1 MRIFVLTNIRLCEY
15 VSAMSIVRIYE
26 CLCDETRLRIIQ
38 LLTRGPLC
46 VCHLQLVL
54 GIPQARVSQHL
65 SYLREREMVENRREG
80 TWMIYS
86 LPGKPSAEL
95 SRHLACL
102 QDCSVSDKRFRAD
115 LKKLRSARGRCGE
128 PHGFQASASGD
139 PSRREKSKSSQG
151 QDAHAAT
158 E

>member
-1 MRIFVLTNIRLCEY
+1 
-15 VSAMSIVRIYE
+15 MSLVKIYE

-46 VCHLQLVL
+46 VCHLQGVL

-65 SYLREREMVENRREG
+65 SYLRERGMVENRREG

-86 LPGKPSAEL
+86 LPAKPSPEL

-102 QDCSVSDKRFRAD
+102 QDCAVSDKQFRED
-115 LKKLRSARGRCGE
+115 LKKLKPARGLCGK
-128 PHGFQASASGD
+128 PVSVQSSASGS
-139 PSRREKSKSSQG
+139 PTRRGRSKSSHG
-151 QDAHAAT
+151 QDAHAT
-158 E
+158 K

>member
-1 MRIFVLTNIRLCEY
+1 MKNTN
-15 VSAMSIVRIYE
+15 
-26 CLCDETRLRIIQ
+26 DDIILFQ

-46 VCHLQLVL
+46 VCHLQAVL

-86 LPGKPSAEL
+86 LPKKPSAEL

-102 QDCSVSDKRFRAD
+102 QDCSVSDRRFHDD
-115 LKKLRSARGRCGE
+115 LKKLSAARGRCGE
-128 PHGFQASASGD
+128 PAK
-139 PSRREKSKSSQG
+139 PEKTSSL
-151 QDAHAAT
+151 
-158 E
+158 

>member
-1 MRIFVLTNIRLCEY
+1 
-15 VSAMSIVRIYE
+15 MSLIRIYE

-46 VCHLQLVL
+46 VCHLQGVL
-54 GIPQARVSQHL
+54 QISQARVSQHL
-65 SYLREREMVENRREG
+65 SYLRRRGMVENRREG

-86 LPGKPSAEL
+86 LPANPSAEL

-115 LKKLRSARGRCGE
+115 LKKLHSTRGRCGE
-128 PHGFQASASGD
+128 PDKLQAAST
-139 PSRREKSKSSQG
+139 P
-151 QDAHAAT
+151 
-158 E
+158 

>member
-15 VSAMSIVRIYE
+15 VSAMSMVRIYE

-46 VCHLQLVL
+46 VCHLQSVL

-65 SYLREREMVENRREG
+65 SYLRERGMVENRREG

-86 LPGKPSAEL
+86 LPEKPSAEL

-102 QDCSVSDKRFRAD
+102 QDCSVSDKRFRGD

-128 PHGFQASASGD
+128 PAKLESAVRKIGV
-139 PSRREKSKSSQG
+139 R
-151 QDAHAAT
+151 
-158 E
+158 

>member
-1 MRIFVLTNIRLCEY
+1 
-15 VSAMSIVRIYE
+15 MSLVRIYE

-46 VCHLQLVL
+46 VCHLQAVL

-86 LPGKPSAEL
+86 LPEKPSADL

-102 QDCSVSDKRFRAD
+102 QDCSVSDRRFRED
-115 LKKLRSARGRCGE
+115 LKMLHAVRSDC
-128 PHGFQASASGD
+128 SAAWNTAHL
-139 PSRREKSKSSQG
+139 PSNR
-151 QDAHAAT
+151 
-158 E
+158 

>member
-1 MRIFVLTNIRLCEY
+1 
-15 VSAMSIVRIYE
+15 MSLVRIYE

-46 VCHLQLVL
+46 VCHLQAVL

-65 SYLREREMVENRREG
+65 SYLRERGMVQNRREG

-86 LPGKPSAEL
+86 LPKKPSAEL

-102 QDCSVSDKRFRAD
+102 QDCSVSDRRFHGD
-115 LKKLRSARGRCGE
+115 LKKLSAVRGRCGE
-128 PHGFQASASGD
+128 PAK
-139 PSRREKSKSSQG
+139 PEKTSSL
-151 QDAHAAT
+151 
-158 E
+158 

>member
-1 MRIFVLTNIRLCEY
+1 
-15 VSAMSIVRIYE
+15 MSLVKIYE

-46 VCHLQLVL
+46 VCHLQAVL
-54 GIPQARVSQHL
+54 ETPQARISQHL
-65 SYLREREMVENRREG
+65 SYLRERGMVENRREG

-86 LPGKPSAEL
+86 LPVKPSAEL

-115 LKKLRSARGRCGE
+115 LKKLQALRGSCGRKMTS
-128 PHGFQASASGD
+128 P
-139 PSRREKSKSSQG
+139 
-151 QDAHAAT
+151 T
-158 E
+158 L

>member
-1 MRIFVLTNIRLCEY
+1 
-15 VSAMSIVRIYE
+15 MSLVRIYE

-46 VCHLQLVL
+46 VCHLQVVL

-65 SYLREREMVENRREG
+65 SYLRERGMVENRREG

-86 LPGKPSAEL
+86 LPAKPSPEL

-102 QDCSVSDKRFRAD
+102 QDCAVSDKRFQRD
-115 LKKLRSARGRCGE
+115 LKKLHTAQGNCGK
-128 PHGFQASASGD
+128 PDKIQTSTLNRMNRPNG
-139 PSRREKSKSSQG
+139 
-151 QDAHAAT
+151 
-158 E
+158 